1 MNIKEDKQLN
11 DDIKR
16 QNSIDNFVEGV
27 LDVKDDSEYEDQV
40 HMFIKNMD
48 EEYVKD
54 LENGLGF
61 LITDRN
67 GLEKNKTQR
76 TENGIYSK
84 EYGSIW
90 QDENAFQE
98 MYSCDCGKMQ
108 GRFYEGMHCSNCDS
122 DVVFRDKNIN
132 KTGYF
137 VLDNYVVIHPTLF
150 NFVESLIG
158 TTKLKTILD
167 ATKWKTDT
175 NGKSHRPEI
184 IEDTKNVNK
193 YDNIGY
199 VEFINRFYEILEF
212 FYNKKKKE
220 KAKVYEFLMENK
232 DNMFTHCLPVISL
245 ILRPIIIG
253 EEDFNFAKI
262 NKPYEMLSTK
272 IYDLNLSLAN
282 LTEENAKDVNQKLA
296 EVQYKYDDVVSMLTE
311 SMNKK
316 NGLIRNNIQ
325 GSRYNFSG
333 RGVIIPMKGGKTN
346 EIDFPYLTFLHL
358 YKPEIIHY
366 ICKLNYV
373 TVDEANT
380 IWNKALVKFNKKVYS
395 IMEYL
400 VEHFDLHILLNRNPI
415 V

>member
-1 MNIKEDKQLN
+1 
-11 DDIKR
+11 
-16 QNSIDNFVEGV
+16 
-27 LDVKDDSEYEDQV
+27 
-40 HMFIKNMD
+40 
-48 EEYVKD
+48 
-54 LENGLGF
+54 
-61 LITDRN
+61 
-67 GLEKNKTQR
+67 
-76 TENGIYSK
+76 
-84 EYGSIW
+84 
-90 QDENAFQE
+90 
-98 MYSCDCGKMQ
+98 
-108 GRFYEGMHCSNCDS
+108 
-122 DVVFRDKNIN
+122 
-132 KTGYF
+132 
-137 VLDNYVVIHPTLF
+137 
-150 NFVESLIG
+150 
-158 TTKLKTILD
+158 
-167 ATKWKTDT
+167 
-175 NGKSHRPEI
+175 
-184 IEDTKNVNK
+184 
-193 YDNIGY
+193 
-199 VEFINRFYEILEF
+199 
-212 FYNKKKKE
+212 
-220 KAKVYEFLMENK
+220 
-232 DNMFTHCLPVISL
+232 
-245 ILRPIIIG
+245 
-253 EEDFNFAKI
+253 
-262 NKPYEMLSTK
+262 MLSTK